1 MVRQQRETAAIR
13 RYRRRG
19 RTLKDSMI
27 SNELKERYQTA
38 LVQITEFWMDH
49 NVDVHS
55 LDVLDES
62 VSTYLEHIFAEGLPK
77 SLASDTLA
85 SIQHHLPTSCGKL
98 RFSWKMAKTWQK
110 LEPPTRLVP
119 LSPLVVQAFAGGLW
133 QSGYSREA
141 AALLVAF
148 DAMLRPGE
156 LYQLRCKDITFYDQ
170 AAVITLRDTKTG
182 QRKGSDEMVVI
193 ESQLACNI
201 LRRAVRAVPRSNLL
215 LSVSPYRFRFLFRK
229 LVSRFQLRGSVG
241 MYSLRRGGATFDFLL
256 HKSMER
262 TLLRGRWASS
272 STARIYL
279 QHTVASISELA
290 LTKIQR
296 IHLAKAAKALHAFN
310 LSAQPV

>member
-1 MVRQQRETAAIR
+1 
-13 RYRRRG
+13 
-19 RTLKDSMI
+19 MI
-27 SNELKERYQTA
+27 SSELKERYRSA
-38 LVQITEFWMDH
+38 LVQVTQFWADH
-49 NVDVHS
+49 NVDINS
-55 LDVLDES
+55 LDVLDEA
-62 VSTYLEHIFAEGLPK
+62 VATYLEHIFAEGLPK

-85 SIQHHLPTSCGKL
+85 SIQHYLPTSCGRL
-98 RFSWKMAKTWQK
+98 RFSWKIAKTWQK

-119 LSPLVVQAFAGGLW
+119 LSPLVVQAFSGGLW
-133 QSGYSREA
+133 QCGFHREA

-156 LYQLRCKDITFYDQ
+156 LYQLRCKDITFYGN

-193 ESQLACNI
+193 ESLLACNI
-201 LRRAVRAVPRSNLL
+201 LRQAVMAVPRSSLL
-215 LSVSPYRFRFLFRK
+215 LSVSPYRFRLLFRS
-229 LVSRFQLRGSVG
+229 LVSHFQLKGSVG

-262 TLLRGRWASS
+262 TLLRGRWSSS

-296 IHLAKAAKALHAFN
+296 IHLAKAAKVLHAPN
-310 LSAQPV
+310 LSA